1 MKIIEKSSTLLSGLT
16 SARSSILQY
25 VETIPPDRE
34 DEVFLGIWSIKDL
47 LAHLEGWDHTN
58 LQAIQEILAGKPP
71 TFFQFADRDWQRYNQ
86 TLVQRYRRDSLD
98 EQLANQD
105 RSHQQLMLFLES
117 LPAQE
122 LVNGK
127 VKRDNGRTIT
137 IRNLILS
144 ETRDELQH
152 AEQIRGYFGMGK
164 NGGGD
169 DGHQAK

>member
-1 MKIIEKSSTLLSGLT
+1 MKMIEKKSSLLSGLA

-25 VETIPPDRE
+25 VDTIPPDRE
-34 DEVFLGIWSIKDL
+34 DEIFQGYWSIKDL
-47 LAHLEGWDHTN
+47 IAHLEGWDDTN

-71 TFFQFADRDWQRYNQ
+71 TFFQFSDRDWQSYNQ
-86 TLVQRYRRDSLD
+86 TLVQRYRRDTLD

-117 LPAQE
+117 IPAQE

-127 VKRDNGRTIT
+127 VKRENGRTIT

-152 AEQIRGYFGMGK
+152 AEQIRGYFGLGK

>member
-1 MKIIEKSSTLLSGLT
+1 MQATEHKNMLINGLVTARKSIIQ
-16 SARSSILQY
+16 SIQL
-25 VETIPPDRE
+25 VSVDRIE
-34 DEVFLGIWSIKDL
+34 EVFLGSWSIKDL

-58 LQAIQEILAGKPP
+58 LQAIQEILAGKLP
-71 TFFQFADRDWQRYNQ
+71 TFFQFSNRDWQSYNQ

-117 LPAQE
+117 IPAQE

-127 VKRDNGRTIT
+127 VKRENGRTIT
-137 IRNLILS
+137 IKNLILS

-152 AEQIRGYFGMGK
+152 AEQIRGYFGLGK
-164 NGGGD
+164 TG
-169 DGHQAK
+169 